1 MISGTLGLK
10 VDGEERLLGPGESFV
25 VRAGASHLPRNAG
38 EDELRFVAEI
48 RPAGR
53 FEKFLAEITAANN
66 SGRGG
71 LAYLLAA
78 AQVLHRFPDVERP
91 TPLPRPVERA
101 LFAVLAGAGRLIF
114 HVFGALAEFER
125 ETIRERTMAGLESAR
140 ARGVTAGGPGRST
153 RAKPG
158 WRGVSKTRAS
168 NSVEEICS
176 MPGVGRS
183 TLHRY
188 LGEGDVERSE
198 RG

>member
-1 MISGTLGLK
+1 VFEKGDVLYDGRFGEQYTFLKTAEETGGEAVRIEDAAGPGPSRRPASAHPVQEERFEVISGTLGLK

-53 FEKFLAEITAANN
+53 FEEFLAEITAANN

-101 LFAVLAGAGRLIF
+101 LFAVLAGAGRLL
-114 HVFGALAEFER
+114 GMGPDASPQGDGR
-125 ETIRERTMAGLESAR
+125 RTTSR
-140 ARGVTAGGPGRST
+140 RV
-153 RAKPG
+153 
-158 WRGVSKTRAS
+158 
-168 NSVEEICS
+168 
-176 MPGVGRS
+176 
-183 TLHRY
+183 
-188 LGEGDVERSE
+188 
-198 RG
+198 